1 MTTNNKTANRRDFI
15 RSLLSTSVVGALGS
29 VGQLALMREALAET
43 PAFNDYKAMVC
54 VFLSGGNDSF
64 NMLVP
69 NGDGTAESNPAGY
82 ANYQSIRGDL
92 AVANTPLDYTLIND
106 YHIDGSKESAY
117 LGGVYPLNEKGIDLG
132 VNAVMPELA
141 KLVNENKASI
151 IANIGNLVK
160 PVTREGIENNTA
172 DLPLFLFAHNHQQR
186 ALQTGQ
192 GNNLNDIGWAGRIAD
207 NWTGVNSDSPIGLNV
222 SYAGSDRMMIGN
234 SSVPLAINS
243 GTPPNFSNM
252 EKDKN
257 SVNDDR
263 RSLFH
268 ALAGREN
275 VSPPGKISF
284 DPTNTPTTTD
294 PFQAF
299 YANASLKSMDSFELL
314 EDAWEGH
321 TVSYSRTDTYGNSLF
336 SIPSSSQLDFDDGI
350 GGGLIEEFEAIA
362 KMIDIGVNN
371 AFDGSEHNR
380 QIFMVNLGGFDTHSG
395 QATKHSLLLRELS
408 LALSKFQAAMEEK
421 GHENKVT
428 TFTMSDFGRT
438 MSNNGDGTDHA
449 WGAHHIVIGGDG
461 LNSAGNLKGGQM
473 IGTLPDVTL
482 DGVDDYSSKGR
493 IIPTTAQDQLN
504 ATLCRWFGVD
514 DALMPSVFP
523 NLENFGTVSDDADSA
538 YLKDLF
544 V

>member
-1 MTTNNKTANRRDFI
+1 MTTNNKTTDRRDFI

-69 NGDGTAESNPAGY
+69 NGAGTAESNPAGY
-82 ANYQSIRGDL
+82 ANYQAIRGDL
-92 AVANTPLDYTLIND
+92 AVANTPLDYTLTND

-117 LGGVYPLNEKGIDLG
+117 LGGVYPLNDKGIDLG

-151 IANIGNLVK
+151 IANIGNLVE

-172 DLPLFLFAHNHQQR
+172 ELPLFLFAHNHQQR

-257 SVNDDR
+257 SINDDR
-263 RSLFH
+263 RALFH

-275 VSPPGKISF
+275 VSPSGKISF
-284 DPTNTPTTTD
+284 DSTNTPTTTD

-299 YANASLKSMDSFELL
+299 YAKASLKSMDSFELL

-350 GGGLIEEFEAIA
+350 SGGLIEEFEAIA

-482 DGVDDYSSKGR
+482 DGADDYSSKGR